1 MSESFFEHPILN
13 SPYEYPN
20 RHWELDESGQPIKE
34 VNRRRSASY
43 ITPVP
48 KAKRQKAPKAQD
60 SLNFE
65 ADVSTDD
72 NYDPMPFINDLRKEI
87 DAWRLLP
94 EEKWGVTAETAR
106 LLKHWRGDH
115 FSGIRPFFCQVEAA
129 EVAIWLTEVA
139 PRASV
144 RGKYFLDHL
153 KNANEGSN
161 PGLLRLALKLATGA
175 GKTTVMA
182 LLIIWQTINSVR
194 YPNSARFTKGFL
206 LIAPGITIRDRLR
219 VLLPND
225 PENYY
230 QTRNLVPREFLREIQ
245 QARVVITNYHAFK
258 LKEKIE
264 LSKGNREFLQGRGD
278 ALQTVETEG
287 QMLSRVL
294 KPLMGMKHMMVIN
307 DEAHHC
313 YRERPPTENEEGKL
327 TGDDKN
333 EAKENNEAARLWI
346 SGIEAAN
353 RHFKKVSVID
363 LSATPFF
370 LRGSGYS
377 EGTLFPWTMSDFS
390 LMDAIECGIVKLPRV
405 PVADNLPDGE
415 LPKYRE
421 LWEHIRTQMPKKGRG
436 KAGVLDP
443 QKLPTLLNGALDALY
458 GHYKAT
464 YDIWAKANIPVPPC
478 FIVVCNNTTTSKLV
492 YDYISGYERDNANGD
507 IEVVPGK
514 LELFRNYDENG
525 NVLGRPRTLLIDSG
539 QLESGDALDDNFRKA
554 AGKEIELFR
563 REILERT
570 GDQKQAD
577 NITEASLLREV
588 MNTVGQQGKLGESIR
603 CVVSVSML
611 TEGWDANTVT
621 HVLGVRAFG
630 TQLLCEQVMGRA
642 LRRQSYQLNEEGKF
656 DAEYADVLGIPF
668 DFASQPIKADPKP
681 PKPTTRIKA
690 MSPERDA
697 LSIEFPRVE
706 GYRID
711 IPDTGLKAEFNDD
724 HKLKL
729 TPELV
734 GPSITEQA
742 GIVGQTV
749 ELNVR
754 HLSEVRSSTLN
765 FELAAKL
772 VRKLAKA
779 GEQPANGLFQ
789 NARRL
794 VKQWLKECL
803 TCVGDTYPAQL
814 LYPELADLAC
824 ERIIAGIVHTGLQ
837 QERTLLAVADPYN
850 PIGSTAHLSFN
861 TSKNDLWE
869 TAANKCHI
877 NYVVLDSGWE
887 AELCRVVERHERVKA
902 YVKNHNLGFEVP
914 YEMGGSKRIYIPD
927 FILKI
932 DDGQTTPKPDASGEL
947 VEVPD
952 YLNLI
957 VEVKGYR
964 GEDAKQKKL
973 TMDSYWIPGVNQ
985 LQKYG
990 RWAFVELTDV
1000 FAMQDDFEQKLSE
1013 ALSNAIEQGIAKAQ
1027 QPNAPLI
1034 ATPDSYKAESETQN
1048 KAQGEQA

>member
-1000 FAMQDDFEQKLSE
+1000 FAMQDELEQKLSE
-1013 ALSNAIEQGIAKAQ
+1013 ALASSIDQGIEQAQ
-1027 QPNAPLI
+1027 QPSAALI
-1034 ATPDSYKAESETQN
+1034 STPDSHKADSETQG